1 MDSIDINLTDS
12 INGLK
17 TYVDSKLPNEEAHDD
32 KLEALKNLLLG
43 EIAKVKEEIKEIT
56 NDIQDDLN
64 YMNQNKADKTELTK
78 TEYRVNVNIQ
88 NLDDEL
94 AKLKNKISEYII

>member
-1 MDSIDINLTDS
+1 
-12 INGLK
+12 LK
-17 TYVDSKLPNEEAHDD
+17 NYVDSKLPNEEAHDD

-43 EIAKVKEEIKEIT
+43 EIAKVKEEI

-88 NLDDEL
+88 NLDDKVTNEL
-94 AKLKNKISEYII
+94 AKLKN